1 MIQVKEHY
9 PKKWVMI
16 YRILLI
22 IAAVLILV
30 LIIGTIYGLLKREN
44 TDPVPPAHGI
54 SDDENI
60 FSGIGTL
67 RIPTADPEPET
78 LIINIAFPYNRN
90 DRAFFEELA
99 SRLSWFRTATHQY
112 LGALSAEEL
121 SLLDITTI
129 NQELLDRFNSALRLG
144 QIRELYILE
153 YMQL

>member
-1 MIQVKEHY
+1 MIQVKEHNS
-9 PKKWVMI
+9 KKWVMI

-30 LIIGTIYGLLKREN
+30 LIIGTIYGLLKRDN
-44 TDPVPPAHGI
+44 TDSAPPAHGI

-99 SRLSWFRTATHQY
+99 SRLSWFRTTTQQY

-121 SLLDITTI
+121 SLLDVETI
-129 NQELLDRFNSALRLG
+129 NQELLNRFNAALRLG